1 MRSFVILLVVA
12 ILLSKAESL
21 RLASFRRA
29 AASLVVSSGLSIG
42 LGPAVSLAEGP
53 VKPTFEKG
61 SPKAAAPAKITGTI
75 TLGDGV
81 QAPESLSRALYI
93 TAKPDLGFINSQLLL
108 RKFPAVMSQRVP
120 GDKVTFPYT
129 YTLNEKEDATED
141 VNLQREKWVALPMV
155 ISVRYDTDGVAAT
168 RDETDLV
175 GKGDS
180 SRTPEDSW
188 KQADVVLS
196 DRGVGGKLV
205 TGRK

>member
-1 MRSFVILLVVA
+1 MRATSLT
-12 ILLSKAESL
+12 SWSAEDGGFEVECARTHNS
-21 RLASFRRA
+21 RVQRPINPNPYPEHVMYSARA
-29 AASLVVSSGLSIG
+29 HV
-42 LGPAVSLAEGP
+42 PA
-53 VKPTFEKG
+53 
-61 SPKAAAPAKITGTI
+61 
-75 TLGDGV
+75 D
-81 QAPESLSRALYI
+81 
-93 TAKPDLGFINSQLLL
+93 
-108 RKFPAVMSQRVP
+108 
-120 GDKVTFPYT
+120 
-129 YTLNEKEDATED
+129 
-141 VNLQREKWVALPMV
+141 ALPMV

>member
-1 MRSFVILLVVA
+1 MKSFVLLFLIANLGSVVA
-12 ILLSKAESL
+12 LRIVGFRKAV
-21 RLASFRRA
+21 
-29 AASLVVSSGLSIG
+29 ASLAVSSGLIVGIG
-42 LGPAVSLAEGP
+42 PTVSLADGP
-53 VKPTFEKG
+53 VKPKFDKA

-108 RKFPAVMSQRVP
+108 RKFPAVMSQRIP
-120 GDKVTFPYT
+120 GEKVTFPYT
-129 YTLNEKEDATED
+129 YTLNEKEDGTED
-141 VNLQREKWVALPMV
+141 VNLQREKWVTLPLIV
-155 ISVRYDTDGVAAT
+155 SARSDTDGVAAT

-180 SRTPEDSW
+180 SRTQDDSW
-188 KQADVVLS
+188 SQANIMLE